1 MQSTTSLASSS
12 WEAFR
17 LTSKSPSE
25 LLHTLGPHGVDE
37 LVRQMLA
44 ACWRDAPMEGRTYK
58 SVQAIARQVLERNLK
73 VWNAIKKASPA
84 AFFENLLPND
94 ADQHLR
100 KALVLCRM
108 MMPRGKNSIGEVG
121 KVVAHVFERNLG
133 AWDEDYD
140 IFTKGLAGGKKK
152 PAVMKAPAKG
162 KAKSG
167 KTKNEKRKR

>member
-44 ACWRDAPMEGRTYK
+44 ACWRDSESEGRTYK
-58 SVQAIARQVLERNLK
+58 TVQTFAREVFDRNLK
-73 VWNAIKKASPA
+73 VWNAIKKPSPA
-84 AFFENLLPND
+84 AFFENLLPHP
-94 ADQHLR
+94 ADGLARQ
-100 KALVLCRM
+100 ALVLCRM
-108 MMPRGKNSIGEVG
+108 MMPRGKNSIVEVG
-121 KVVAHVFERNLG
+121 KVVAHVFDRNLA

-140 IFTKGLAGGKKK
+140 IFTKGLKGGARK
-152 PAVMKAPAKG
+152 PAPKAPAKP
-162 KAKSG
+162 KPKSG